1 MKSMK
6 SCLLIL
12 VLLTLCSTSLFAGVG
27 SQKPWHINQ
36 RPPVL
41 LSQERDKMV
50 VDNIRWGFTGEEA
63 DKPNFQKVTIDPTKI
78 KDILF
83 WTENFPPEWLAAHG
97 MIAFIFED
105 DSAVVAEDGTRDIG
119 FVLSVEARLKHDQS
133 YDLLKGLGKN
143 FGLVYLLTSYTDR
156 VQFAVAMRK
165 HSISQFKLKL
175 TKEQKIDLVRNTI
188 VKSAENRDEVW
199 YNTLTESCVTHATE
213 CINTV
218 LPDEKRISVYRVGR
232 TVPNIL
238 VSFPKTTGR
247 YMILKGVAERHAP
260 LSKTTKQL
268 TFPMS
273 NGEDYVIDL
282 RRLPGYGIPLK
293 VLPFVENLEVFLKY
307 AQALHMLERLQ
318 TLLSPMDPRFFE
330 YQKEMINV
338 EEELEVCHEALMKIL
353 EENFTENVVYY
364 SQQELPEWSAIK
376 ILDGVIDE
384 QIKLRLINGVE
395 EEETQKLEAVR
406 EALKKRK

>member
-1 MKSMK
+1 
-6 SCLLIL
+6 
-12 VLLTLCSTSLFAGVG
+12 
-27 SQKPWHINQ
+27 
-36 RPPVL
+36 
-41 LSQERDKMV
+41 MV

-63 DKPNFQKVTIDPTKI
+63 KLPNFQRVTIDPTKI
-78 KDILF
+78 KDIIF

-105 DSAVVAEDGTRDIG
+105 DSAVVAEDGSRDIG

-156 VQFAVAMRK
+156 IQFAVAMRK

-175 TKEQKIDLVRNTI
+175 TQEQKIDLVRNT
-188 VKSAENRDEVW
+188 VLRSVENRDDVW

-218 LPDEKRISVYRVGR
+218 LPEEKRISVYRVGR
-232 TVPNIL
+232 AVPNIL

-247 YMILKGVAERHAP
+247 YMILKGVAEHQP
-260 LSKTTKQL
+260 SLNKTTTKL
-268 TFPMS
+268 SFPMT
-273 NGEDYVIDL
+273 NGREYVIDL
-282 RRLPGYGIPLK
+282 RRLPGFGIPLN

-307 AQALHMLERLQ
+307 AQALDMLERLQ
-318 TLLSPMDPRFFE
+318 ELLSPMDPRFFE
-330 YQKEMINV
+330 YQKEMIGV

-353 EENFTENVVYY
+353 EDNFTQNVVYY
-364 SQQELPEWSAIK
+364 SQQKLPDWSAIRT
-376 ILDGVIDE
+376 LDGVIDE
-384 QIKLRLINGVE
+384 QIKLRLINGANE
-395 EEETQKLEAVR
+395 EESKKLEAAR
-406 EALKKRK
+406 EALKIGK